1 MLLFFLC
8 LSIVSAQPCAHI
20 APGPNGGYINPVYAL
35 AIQNE
40 YNDNGSPID
49 ADTAAAA
56 PVDTV
61 SDGIIGGSV
70 SGGTPGGSAAGVPP
84 DGGTVA
90 GLAATDVQ
98 VITGSVVDLLV
109 DMLLQ
114 S

>member
-1 MLLFFLC
+1 MC
-8 LSIVSAQPCAHI
+8 LSTVSAQPSAPI
-20 APGPNGGYINPVYAL
+20 ASDPNEGCINPVYAL

-56 PVDTV
+56 PVDIV

-70 SGGTPGGSAAGVPP
+70 SGGTPGGSAASVPP

-90 GLAATDVQ
+90 GPAATDVQ
-98 VITGSVVDLLV
+98 VITGSVVDFLV